1 MGRND
6 QIEEIRGR
14 GLQIEGR
21 DAGGKGGAQGRS
33 RMQRE
38 RKVDV
43 RPGRQ
48 HGSLGSHCH
57 NCRNSGESRGRSR
70 IQWYLE
76 EKTQRTLGIE
86 ERW

>member
-1 MGRND
+1 MSRDD

-14 GLQIEGR
+14 GLQVEGR

-48 HGSLGSHCH
+48 QGSWVATVATAETQERVEGSL
-57 NCRNSGESRGRSR
+57 RFSGP
-70 IQWYLE
+70 
-76 EKTQRTLGIE
+76 
-86 ERW
+86 